1 MRAIVRRKFLVSLIL
16 FLSFAQLW
24 GCEKQPKRES
34 EFIMGTFVEVVSND
48 PRAVDIVFSEF
59 KRLESLF
66 NLFDEE
72 SELARLNSVGSL
84 MASSELFEVLKN
96 AKEFYVITAGAFD
109 VTVAPVSLLWKKAI
123 KKQGLPADEDVKE
136 ALGLVGFDYVYLD
149 EKTQGVRLLKDGS
162 KIDLGGI
169 AKGYALDKAVA
180 KLKEANVSSALLNAG
195 GELYA
200 LGENNGRMWNIA
212 IQDPRVEKH
221 LIEKMPVKNMAVAT
235 SGDYEQFFEFKN
247 KRYSHIIDPKTGYPA
262 DSGIVSATVI
272 AASATI
278 ADALATSFIILGREK
293 AKELLKHFQGA
304 RAILIDKNGKV
315 YEL

>member
-1 MRAIVRRKFLVSLIL
+1 MRRKFFVFLIL

-24 GCEKQPKRES
+24 SCEKQPTKES

-48 PRAVDIVFSEF
+48 PRAKDIVFSEF

-66 NLFDEE
+66 NLFDEG
-72 SELARLNSVGSL
+72 SELFRLNSLGSL
-84 MASSELFEVLKN
+84 TASPELFEALKN
-96 AKEFYVITAGAFD
+96 AKEFYEMTGGAFD
-109 VTVAPVSLLWKKAI
+109 VTIAPVSLLWKKAI
-123 KKQGLPADEDVKE
+123 KKQELPFDEDLKE

-149 EKTQGVRLLKDGS
+149 EKAQSVRLLKEGS
-162 KIDLGGI
+162 EIDLGGI
-169 AKGYALDKAVA
+169 AKGYALDKAIV
-180 KLKEANVSSALLNAG
+180 KLKEAHVASALVNAG

-200 LGENNGRMWNIA
+200 LGENNRRSWNIA

-221 LIEKMPVKNMAVAT
+221 LIEKLLIKNMAVAT
-235 SGDYEQFFEFKN
+235 SGDYEQFFDFKN

-262 DSGIVSATVI
+262 DSGIVSATVVST
-272 AASATI
+272 SATT
-278 ADALATSFIILGREK
+278 ADALATSFIILGKEK
-293 AKELLKHFQGA
+293 AKELLKHFQGV